1 MAKNTATAQTYCRD
15 GAIEPDSAA
24 IQPPPTTTCAVV
36 VTRLFGGFTTA
47 FFASLQRCS
56 CINITTADDFADD
69 CGSLPSI
76 PDDIMFPAADVI
88 CTSNRQ
94 EDELEVDHMAVDIE
108 DATIEVKGRS

>member
-1 MAKNTATAQTYCRD
+1 MAKNTATTQTYCRD

-24 IQPPPTTTCAVV
+24 KQPPPTTTCAVV

-56 CINITTADDFADD
+56 CINITTADDFDDDD

-76 PDDIMFPAADVI
+76 ADDIMFPAADVI

-94 EDELEVDHMAVDIE
+94 EDELEDHVAVEIE
-108 DATIEVKGRS
+108 IE

>member
-1 MAKNTATAQTYCRD
+1 MAKNTATSQTYGRD

-24 IQPPPTTTCAVV
+24 EQPPPTTTCAVV
-36 VTRLFGGFTTA
+36 VTRLLGGFTTA

-56 CINITTADDFADD
+56 CINITTADDFDDD

-88 CTSNRQ
+88 CIGNCT
-94 EDELEVDHMAVDIE
+94 EDELEDDMAV
-108 DATIEVKGRS
+108 VKGRS